1 MEKVFASVRFS
12 SPLSVAVARTSQSP
26 FPLAESLSKTLQ
38 MKNLFYYF
46 FILSFLVSC
55 SNRNEDTIKNENSS
69 TLPKTITYKS
79 SSGNIVSEY
88 QYDGNK
94 LKSIISSNGTKSI
107 ISYTNNLITKNVS
120 YDSSGTVIS
129 EFNYE
134 YKNNKLSKTNYKIGL
149 SETNIFYT
157 WVNDNHVYFVD
168 DKYMPANAI
177 NRTDFYFSNGNVIKS
192 TNHTYY
198 PNYYT
203 IDKVEIVEN
212 DSKNNP
218 FKNIEG
224 YSLIAFDIS
233 SDFYP
238 QTNNI
243 TKITSSREGNVNGT
257 PLIENY
263 FRTFELTYN
272 SKNFPQTFKL
282 NDSYGNSYSYDF
294 SYF

>member
-1 MEKVFASVRFS
+1 MKTYTSGNTDKTVNFS
-12 SPLSVAVARTSQSP
+12 SL
-26 FPLAESLSKTLQ
+26 
-38 MKNLFYYF
+38 
-46 FILSFLVSC
+46 
-55 SNRNEDTIKNENSS
+55 
-69 TLPKTITYKS
+69 
-79 SSGNIVSEY
+79 
-88 QYDGNK
+88 NK
-94 LKSIISSNGTKSI
+94 
-107 ISYTNNLITKNVS
+107 
-120 YDSSGTVIS
+120 
-129 EFNYE
+129 
-134 YKNNKLSKTNYKIGL
+134 
-149 SETNIFYT
+149 
-157 WVNDNHVYFVD
+157 
-168 DKYMPANAI
+168 
-177 NRTDFYFSNGNVIKS
+177 
-192 TNHTYY
+192 
-198 PNYYT
+198 
-203 IDKVEIVEN
+203 DKVEIVEN

-282 NDSYGNSYSYDF
+282 SDSYGNSYSYDF